1 MGRGPHE
8 LEKRDLAG
16 IVADLRAKGDHIGLL
31 KLFAIFAAIR
41 DAAQACDIA
50 LLDQLSK
57 QLDQQIK
64 GGR

>member
-16 IVADLRAKGDHIGLL
+16 IVASLRANGDHVGLL
-31 KLFAIFAAIR
+31 KLFAIFAALR
-41 DAAQACDIA
+41 DAAQNCDIA
-50 LLDQLSK
+50 LVNKLSR
-57 QLDQQIK
+57 QLDQQIN

>member
-1 MGRGPHE
+1 MGLSKHE

-16 IVADLRAKGDHIGLL
+16 IVASLRAKGDHIGLM

-41 DAAQACDIA
+41 DAAQNCDIA
-50 LLDQLSK
+50 LLNQLSK
-57 QLDQQIK
+57 QLDQQIN